1 MNDMHDW
8 AEMFLRSD
16 YGSAVAG
23 PEMLLLSFF
32 LTFTIGHV
40 AAWIYMWTHDGLS
53 YSKTFVAS
61 LAIIPVIVS
70 MMMMTMMS
78 TGMLVA
84 FGLLAVFAVVR
95 FRNVLKDTRDTTFV
109 LWVIVEGVSVGTM
122 RFTSAVLGLVFV
134 GFVLIYLRVT
144 SFGNRHRYDAVLSL
158 QLTGDLAGALAGLRS
173 VLDRYTLRSQLTSER
188 RLSDE
193 GLDLSYQLQLRD
205 ITRCDE
211 FQWVLRQTDGIEHV
225 SFYLHANES
234 EI

>member
-1 MNDMHDW
+1 MNEW
-8 AEMFLRSD
+8 SELLLSSD
-16 YGSAVAG
+16 FGATAAS
-23 PEMLLLSFF
+23 PETLLLSFF
-32 LTFTIGHV
+32 LTFTIGHI
-40 AAWIYMWTHDGLS
+40 AAWVYMWTHDGLS

-61 LAIIPVIVS
+61 LAILPVLVS

-84 FGLLAVFAVVR
+84 FGMLAVFAVVR
-95 FRNVLKDTRDTTFV
+95 FRNVLKDTRDTIFI

-122 RFTSAVLGLVFV
+122 RFTSALMGVIFV
-134 GFVLIYLRVT
+134 SAVLIYLRLT

-158 QLTGDLAGALAGLRS
+158 QLTGDLAGALAGLRT

-188 RLSDE
+188 RLSEE

-205 ITRCDE
+205 IARCDE
-211 FQWVLRQTDGIEHV
+211 FQWVLRQTAGIDHV
-225 SFYLHANES
+225 SFYLHENES